1 MFSRRQETINQSAKV
16 KNILDKI
23 YPLLARQIFND
34 YKITTGICLDVGSG
48 AGRLGIELAKL
59 TSFKV
64 YLLDINSQAI
74 TDAFKNICARGIS
87 KRVSVVQGNV
97 QKLPFADNSV
107 NLIVSRGSLFFWKD
121 KSQGVREIYRILK
134 PGGIAFIGGGVS
146 RYLSQKERRI
156 FTQWREGDLVEK
168 GEKGKWH
175 ESRSPDYF
183 RRLLQ
188 DTDILNFKIILD
200 PPGLWAEI
208 KKIRGK

>member
-1 MFSRRQETINQSAKV
+1 M
-16 KNILDKI
+16 KNIFDKI
-23 YPLLARQIFND
+23 YPLLARQLFND
-34 YKITTGICLDVGSG
+34 YKIATGICLDVGSG

-59 TSFKV
+59 TSLKM
-64 YLLDINSQAI
+64 YLLDINTQAI
-74 TDAFKNICARGIS
+74 TVASKNICARGIS
-87 KRVSVVQGNV
+87 NRVSAVQGSV
-97 QKLPFADNSV
+97 QKLPFANNSV
-107 NLIVSRGSLFFWKD
+107 NLIVSRGSIFFWKD

-156 FTQWREGDLVEK
+156 FTQWREGELAEK

-175 ESRSPDYF
+175 ELRSPDYF
-183 RRLLQ
+183 RRLLEDA
-188 DTDILNFKIILD
+188 DTLNFKIILD

>member
-1 MFSRRQETINQSAKV
+1 M
-16 KNILDKI
+16 KNIFDKI

-34 YKITTGICLDVGSG
+34 YKITTGICLEVGSG

-59 TSFKV
+59 TSLKV
-64 YLLDINSQAI
+64 YLLDINTQAI
-74 TDAFKNICARGIS
+74 TVASKNICARG
-87 KRVSVVQGNV
+87 VSSRASAVQGSV
-97 QKLPFADNSV
+97 QKLPFTNNSV
-107 NLIVSRGSLFFWKD
+107 NLIVSRGSIFFWKD

-156 FTQWREGDLVEK
+156 FTQWQEGELAEK

-175 ESRSPDYF
+175 ELRSPDYF
-183 RRLLQ
+183 RRLLENA
-188 DTDILNFKIILD
+188 DILNFKIILD
-200 PPGLWAEI
+200 LPGLWAEI